1 LPKAGA
7 YFEAAPLTR
16 EIREKTLEAWVSL
29 SDLEQG
35 GGAAIS
41 LESRDGGTFDA
52 IVFGERQ
59 GRKWM
64 AGSEGFLRT
73 KDVDGPV
80 ENESGSNRWVHVVLV
95 HGPDNR
101 VTLYRNGEPYGASYV
116 ASSPLRTFKAGEA
129 RIVLGRRHQGGT
141 RTWLTGAIRQAA
153 LYDRALTPAE
163 VGAAF
168 RSGGFAVSKEELVAA
183 LNDGEKRERDEALK
197 RLAQAREMVAVASKS
212 GPVGYVGTR
221 VQPEPTR
228 ALKRGDV
235 KSPGDVVT
243 PGGLGAIRAVSAD
256 FGLAAD
262 APEAQRRLKFA
273 EWLANPANPLPARV
287 LVNRIWHFHF
297 GQGLV
302 ATPSDFGRSG
312 AAPSHPELIDWL
324 ASEFVAQGWSIKA
337 LHRWIVTSAT
347 YRQSSESRSEAASVD
362 ADNRWLW
369 RFPPR
374 RLEAEAIRDA
384 MLAASGNLNHQLGG
398 PSFRPFTTSEYG
410 AMFYH
415 LFDKG
420 DPEFNRRTVYR
431 MNINSGKE
439 PLLDAFDCPD
449 PSVKTPRRGVTTT
462 PLQALGLMNGSF
474 VQRQASGLA
483 ERAQKMSGGDVDRA
497 VDAAYR
503 LALGRPAKASE
514 LRQAGAAARER
525 GLPHVCWALLNST
538 EFVYV
543 R

>member
-1 LPKAGA
+1 
-7 YFEAAPLTR
+7 
-16 EIREKTLEAWVSL
+16 
-29 SDLEQG
+29 
-35 GGAAIS
+35 
-41 LESRDGGTFDA
+41 
-52 IVFGERQ
+52 
-59 GRKWM
+59 
-64 AGSEGFLRT
+64 
-73 KDVDGPV
+73 
-80 ENESGSNRWVHVVLV
+80 
-95 HGPDNR
+95 
-101 VTLYRNGEPYGASYV
+101 
-116 ASSPLRTFKAGEA
+116 
-129 RIVLGRRHQGGT
+129 
-141 RTWLTGAIRQAA
+141 
-153 LYDRALTPAE
+153 
-163 VGAAF
+163 
-168 RSGGFAVSKEELVAA
+168 VSKEEGVAA
-183 LNDGEKRERDEALK
+183 LNEGEKRERDEALK
-197 RLAQAREMVAVASKS
+197 RLAQARGIVVVESKS

-243 PGGLGAIRAVSAD
+243 PGGLGAIRTVSAD
-256 FGLAAD
+256 FGLRAD
-262 APEAQRRLKFA
+262 APEAQRRLKFS

-287 LVNRIWHFHF
+287 LVNRVWHFHF

-337 LHRWIVTSAT
+337 LHRWIVTSVT
-347 YRQSSESRSEAASVD
+347 YRQSSDSRPDAVSVD

-374 RLEAEAIRDA
+374 RLEAEAVRDA
-384 MLAASGNLNHQLGG
+384 MLAASGNLNLQLGG